1 MPSAAKSESP
11 EAVADLLA
19 SHTRQME
26 ALMKAHNERI
36 EAAQTEFAG
45 LVSEAS
51 QQMQALVA
59 QAQPE
64 KKPEAPEAVWSDGY
78 LVLNR
83 SAAGLIDDLLSRTGE
98 VLSEVGKLVSTKPQK
113 VQ

>member
-1 MPSAAKSESP
+1 MTAATKSESS

-51 QQMQALVA
+51 QQMQALVG
-59 QAQPE
+59 QAQTVA
-64 KKPEAPEAVWSDGY
+64 KPESPEAVWSNGY

-98 VLSEVGKLVSTKPQK
+98 VLSEVGKLVSTKPKQAT
-113 VQ
+113 